1 MFSRNRGGNPNIAK
15 RGRSPFGRDEDQS
28 PSRQYM
34 QICPDGSRADPVY
47 GCNSNKDRY
56 VCPDGSSPGPDGMCG
71 GRGMRKGGKAE
82 SKAMMKKEV
91 AFMKKK
97 GAPKSMIRHEQREM
111 SDKMGRALKKKGAA
125 GRAMKFSGG
134 GSASSRADG
143 VATRGKT
150 KGKMVKMMKG
160 GYCG

>member
-15 RGRSPFGRDEDQS
+15 RGAGPRFRNDD
-28 PSRQYM
+28 RV
-34 QICPDGSRADPVY
+34 CPDGSSPGPNGMCGGSRSD
-47 GCNSNKDRY
+47 SF

-71 GRGMRKGGKAE
+71 SRGMRKGGKAE